1 MTKITSLKAIQILDS
16 RGVPTISCKV
26 ELEIRG
32 MDSYDQALIDNRLIT
47 LDGTKDKS
55 NLGANAILATSLAV
69 AKAASLSRK
78 VELHDHMNWLY
89 KQMFGIDLI
98 QRLPMPMLNILNG
111 GEHADNNVDIQE
123 FMIIP
128 KGAKSFKEA
137 MQWSSEIYWNLK
149 KVLKQQ
155 GLSTGVGDEGGFAPN
170 LPSNESA
177 IQLIID
183 SIEMS
188 NLKPYEQVTLSLDC
202 AASEFFEDNLYKL
215 KGEGKNLSSKE
226 FAEYLSDLNSK
237 YPISSIE
244 DGMDEDDNNGWEYLT
259 NIMGD
264 KCQLVGDD
272 LFVTNKEIFQ
282 KGIDNKIANSI
293 LIKLNQIGS
302 LTETIETVHLANEN
316 NYSAV
321 ISHRSGET
329 EDTTIADL
337 VVGLGT
343 GQIKT
348 GAPCRS
354 DRVAKYNRLL
364 WIEAES
370 SNLCL

>member
-26 ELEIRG
+26 ELENGHIGEAKVPSGASTGAKEALELRDNQQSFHGKSVEKAVDNINTSIQNEIRG
-32 MDSYDQALIDNRLIT
+32 MDSYDQVLIDNRLIT

-155 GLSTGVGDEGGFAPN
+155 GLST
-170 LPSNESA
+170 
-177 IQLIID
+177 
-183 SIEMS
+183 
-188 NLKPYEQVTLSLDC
+188 
-202 AASEFFEDNLYKL
+202 
-215 KGEGKNLSSKE
+215 
-226 FAEYLSDLNSK
+226 
-237 YPISSIE
+237 
-244 DGMDEDDNNGWEYLT
+244 
-259 NIMGD
+259 
-264 KCQLVGDD
+264 
-272 LFVTNKEIFQ
+272 
-282 KGIDNKIANSI
+282 
-293 LIKLNQIGS
+293 
-302 LTETIETVHLANEN
+302 
-316 NYSAV
+316 
-321 ISHRSGET
+321 
-329 EDTTIADL
+329 
-337 VVGLGT
+337 
-343 GQIKT
+343 
-348 GAPCRS
+348 CR
-354 DRVAKYNRLL
+354 
-364 WIEAES
+364 
-370 SNLCL
+370 